1 MLTVDARPVL
11 TGGFRLAESP
21 VWDAPRERL
30 LWVDIE
36 AGLVH
41 EGRLGTDRVEV
52 VRRHRLPGTA
62 GAVVCA
68 ADGRLL
74 VAGRHGLTV
83 LLPDGTRRAGARV
96 LRHGTPGRLNDGGC
110 DPAGRFLVGS
120 AALDGRR
127 GADVLVR
134 LSGDGP
140 PTVID
145 DDLTC
150 SNGLAWSPDGRL
162 MYSVDTGPGLVRV
175 RAYDAADGGVG
186 ERSDFLRVGDGL
198 PDGLCVDRDGNV
210 WVAVWGAGEV
220 RCYSPGARHLATV
233 RVPAAYPSSAA
244 FAGPGLDTLLI
255 TAGGPDG
262 GLFAARPGAH
272 GAPVPPWNGVKLRT
286 ARKKPLAV
294 E

>member
-1 MLTVDARPVL
+1 MLTCDARPVL
-11 TGGFRLAESP
+11 AGGFRLAEGP

-41 EGRLGTDRVEV
+41 EGRLRPARVEV
-52 VRRHRLPGTA
+52 VRRHRLPGTV
-62 GAVVCA
+62 GAVACA

-96 LRHGTPGRLNDGGC
+96 LAAGTPGRLNDGGC

-127 GADVLVR
+127 GGDVLVR
-134 LSGDGP
+134 LAGDGRP
-140 PTVID
+140 RVLDT
-145 DDLTC
+145 DLTC

-162 MYSVDTGPGLVRV
+162 MYSVDTGSGRVRV
-175 RAYDAADGGVG
+175 RGYGPDGRTGP
-186 ERSDFLRVGDGL
+186 RRDLLAVGDGL
-198 PDGLCVDRDGNV
+198 PDGLCADRDGNL
-210 WVAVWGAGEV
+210 WLAVWGAGEV
-220 RCYSPGARHLATV
+220 RCYSPAARHLATV

-255 TAGGPDG
+255 SAGGPDG
-262 GLFAARPGAH
+262 GLFAARPGAR
-272 GAPVPPWNGVKLRT
+272 GAALRAWDGVSR
-286 ARKKPLAV
+286 
-294 E
+294 